1 MPYSEKVHLRNCAIW
16 FLIITV
22 ISVLISVFSYGKFDF
37 IEYGKPNEYALG
49 FIIEDFLVFLI
60 YILPISIFRFCIRK
74 KPVYTWIAAWLI
86 AILYTALCSAVEVL
100 VYDLLFEL
108 EMEPVGRFHGFFIP
122 FLLHGGQ
129 YTPKPETVDVQPVSD
144 QHELPADEQK
154 EPSEYELQM
163 RQEFN
168 RYRQLRD
175 ERQKIPVDDVRQ
187 WHDEG
192 KMTDDQYNKIISAY
206 NSMGEEMEDIRKRVK
221 LLNQTNAYQLPADEN
236 IPKKKKTKKNNKI
249 PVVIAWCS
257 SVLLFVCISLIL
269 LFWHEYSELTDS
281 YDRLMVSKNDIA
293 SQYNASVE
301 KYRKLQ
307 DNYNSLL
314 VKYEYATKN
323 QSVNFSDAYRT
334 LYNNLKMK
342 YNELE
347 ESYSDISSDL
357 TYYKSLY
364 YQNTQNKA
372 DIKIIKIG
380 DTQQTVV
387 EICGSPDKMVEQFK
401 SWGTS
406 DGWKWY
412 YGTSYILFDDFYD
425 TVEAWYIG
433 DTPLPVE

>member
-1 MPYSEKVHLRNCAIW
+1 LPYSEKVHLRNCAIW

-49 FIIEDFLVFLI
+49 FIIEYFLVFLI

-144 QHELPADEQK
+144 QHELPDDEQK

-163 RQEFN
+163 RQEYK

-175 ERQKIPVDDVRQ
+175 ERQKIPVNDIRQ

-192 KMTDDQYNKIISAY
+192 KMTDEQYNKIMSAY
-206 NSMGEEMEDIRKRVK
+206 NAMGLEMDEIRKRVK
-221 LLNQTNAYQLPADEN
+221 LMNQSNTFHTEKDESS
-236 IPKKKKTKKNNKI
+236 PKKKERNFSRKLPI
-249 PVVIAWCS
+249 VIAWCS
-257 SVLLFVCISLIL
+257 SILLVICVPVIVWLYQQNATLAYDYDVLLKANENITKQRDQYVKI
-269 LFWHEYSELTDS
+269 
-281 YDRLMVSKNDIA
+281 SKNLQED
-293 SQYNASVE
+293 YDLLDE
-301 KYRKLQ
+301 KYNDLSWDHLELRLSLNKL
-307 DNYNSLL
+307 NIS
-314 VKYEYATKN
+314 KKN
-323 QSVNFSDAYRT
+323 T
-334 LYNNLKMK
+334 LN
-342 YNELE
+342 
-347 ESYSDISSDL
+347 
-357 TYYKSLY
+357 
-364 YQNTQNKA
+364 
-372 DIKIIKIG
+372 IG
-380 DTQQTVV
+380 DSQQDV
-387 EICGSPDKMVEQFK
+387 IDACGSPDRMVEQYTQ
-401 SWGTS
+401 WGS
-406 DGWKWY
+406 EDGWKWF
-412 YGTSYILFDDFYD
+412 YGTSYIIFDKYDD